1 MITLKNINKY
11 YMSGHEKYHALKD
24 INITFPDKGL
34 VSIVGKSGSGKSTL
48 LNIIGGIDNY
58 DSGELI
64 IDNLN
69 TNNFNKKDY
78 NSYRNTYIGFI
89 FQEFNVVKNL
99 SVYDNIALSLRL
111 KNENI
116 KDNHELILNTIKSVG
131 LTGKEHRK
139 MNQLSGGERQRVA
152 IARAIVKNPKVIIAD
167 EPTGNLDKKNRDIVM
182 DILKEIAK
190 NKLVIIVTHD
200 KSLAKKYSTDEI
212 TLKDGAIINNT
223 LNNKE
228 TEVTSK
234 TIELSPI
241 QPSIS
246 TSIFLSFKSLKQNL
260 IRFIFIIIFFTIS
273 LIFANTTI
281 NLYFSNATSEY
292 VEYQQN
298 YNNKYITLSQE
309 QNLYNQSIKSG
320 FFQIDTLNYKE
331 IINSFNIDNEEGL
344 NTSYEIYKT
353 FKNEFRI
360 DQNSD
365 GYVDNKYL
373 NSINNIIII
382 ENLKNFSEKYEIID
396 VDNYLSVP
404 NMKKCYI
411 TDYVAHSLIEYNY
424 FNEEFD
430 LSNNPSIKE
439 IADYFINKTL
449 TSEQFNYPILIEGI
463 IVTNFN
469 EFNDVDLS
477 DPKHLASFND
487 NLCFYNSLFFQ
498 TTMYIGNTDANEF
511 ISTNNMNYAYDDFI
525 YSALD
530 KSGTINN
537 ICVTSYKEGLNILKG
552 KYPEKKLEDDD
563 MEQIAISSS
572 LLEQITGL
580 SVEEIEI
587 NLDYS
592 KGDIALINP
601 ETGTGATFAFYG
613 YKRVTS
619 NFSCQ
624 VVGIIESEEPTIYF
638 CNPNENS
645 MYYNYLKLS
654 FSDYDNASKNF
665 GGYLTV
671 SISDDKDSNIA
682 LYKTLRDNNIS
693 IDNLS
698 YVKLQVVSEFINENL
713 ILFLGLFFALCMF
726 SILMIFNFVVI
737 TIKNSTK
744 DIGIY
749 MSLGMNGFKI
759 SFIYLFQILLVSTI
773 TFILSSIGAIIF
785 LNLLDDSLSTKS
797 SELILQNYNLFLAPI
812 DFKTFGIT
820 KTGILVAWGLAFIVP
835 LLSVIIPLF
844 NLSRKKPIDV
854 LKIS

>member
-11 YMSGHEKYHALKD
+11 YMSGSEKYHALKD

-48 LNIIGGIDNY
+48 LNVIGGIDNY
-58 DSGELI
+58 DSGKLI

-69 TNNFNKKDY
+69 TNKFSKKDY

-116 KDNHELILNTIKSVG
+116 KQNNELILNTIKSVG
-131 LTGKEHRK
+131 LAGKENRK

-167 EPTGNLDKKNRDIVM
+167 EPTGNLDKKNRDVVM

-190 NKLVIIVTHD
+190 EKLVIIVTHD
-200 KSLAKKYSTDEI
+200 KTLSSKYSTDEI
-212 TLKDGAIINNT
+212 TLKDGAVIKNT
-223 LNNKE
+223 LND
-228 TEVTSK
+228 K
-234 TIELSPI
+234 TIEDNNKNMELSPI

-260 IRFIFIIIFFTIS
+260 LRFIFIILFFTIS
-273 LIFANTTI
+273 LVFANTTI

-292 VEYQQN
+292 VDYQTE

-309 QNLYNQSIKSG
+309 QNLYEQSIKSG

-331 IINSFNIDNEEGL
+331 LINSFNIENEEGL
-344 NTSYEIYKT
+344 NTTYKIYKT
-353 FKNEFRI
+353 FKNEFKI
-360 DQNSD
+360 DRYSSD
-365 GYVDNKYL
+365 EVDSKYKK
-373 NSINNIIII
+373 SIDNIIII
-382 ENLKNFSEKYEIID
+382 ENLNTFSKDYQIVD
-396 VDNYLSVP
+396 VDNYNSSKL
-404 NMKKCYI
+404 KCYI
-411 TDYVAHSLIEYNY
+411 TDYVAYSLIEHNY
-424 FNEEFD
+424 FNEYFD
-430 LSNNPSIKE
+430 LSKNPTIKQVS
-439 IADYFINKTL
+439 DYFINKTL
-449 TSEQFNYPILIEGI
+449 TSPQFNYPIQIEGI
-463 IVTNFN
+463 IVTNFKDFDN
-469 EFNDVDLS
+469 VDLS
-477 DPKHLASFND
+477 DPKYFASFND

-498 TTMYIGNTDANEF
+498 TSTYVGNSDASEF
-511 ISTNNMNYAYDDFI
+511 VSTNNMNYAYDDFI
-525 YSALD
+525 YSALG
-530 KSGTINN
+530 KNGTITNVK
-537 ICVTSYKEGLNILKG
+537 VTSYQNGLNILKG
-552 KYPEKKLEDDD
+552 KLPEKKLEDDD

-572 LLEQITGL
+572 LLQQITGL
-580 SVEEIEI
+580 TVEEVEI

-592 KGDIALINP
+592 KGDIALVNP
-601 ETGTGATFAFYG
+601 ETETGANFAFYG
-613 YKRVTS
+613 YSRVTA

-654 FSDYDNASKNF
+654 FSDYDNSSKNF

-671 SISDDKDSNIA
+671 SISEDKESNIN
-682 LYKTLRDNNIS
+682 LYQSLRDNNIS

-726 SILMIFNFVVI
+726 SILMIFNFVVV

-759 SFIYLFQILLVSTI
+759 SFIYLFQIILVSTI
-773 TFILSSIGAIIF
+773 AFILSSVGAIVF
-785 LNLLDDSLSTKS
+785 LNLLDNSLSIES
-797 SELILQNYNLFLAPI
+797 SDLILQKFNLDLAPI

-820 KTGILVAWGLAFIVP
+820 KTGILVALGLAYLVP

-854 LKIS
+854 LKVS

>member
-11 YMSGHEKYHALKD
+11 YMSGSEKYHALKD

-48 LNIIGGIDNY
+48 LNVIGGIDNY

-69 TNNFNKKDY
+69 TNKFSKKDY

-116 KDNHELILNTIKSVG
+116 KQNNELILNTIKSVG
-131 LTGKEHRK
+131 LAGKENRK

-167 EPTGNLDKKNRDIVM
+167 EPTGNLDKKNRDVVM

-190 NKLVIIVTHD
+190 EKLVIIVTHD
-200 KSLAKKYSTDEI
+200 KTLSSKYSTDEI
-212 TLKDGAIINNT
+212 TLKDGAVIKNT
-223 LNNKE
+223 LND
-228 TEVTSK
+228 K
-234 TIELSPI
+234 TIEDNNKNMELSPI

-260 IRFIFIIIFFTIS
+260 LRFIFIILFFTIS
-273 LIFANTTI
+273 LVFANTTI

-292 VEYQQN
+292 VDYQTE

-309 QNLYNQSIKSG
+309 QNLYEQSIKSG

-331 IINSFNIDNEEGL
+331 LINSFNIENEEGL
-344 NTSYEIYKT
+344 NTTYKIYKT
-353 FKNEFRI
+353 FKNEFKI
-360 DQNSD
+360 DRYSSD
-365 GYVDNKYL
+365 EVDSKYKK
-373 NSINNIIII
+373 SIDNIIII
-382 ENLKNFSEKYEIID
+382 ENLNTFSKDYQIVD
-396 VDNYLSVP
+396 VDNYNSSKL
-404 NMKKCYI
+404 KCYI
-411 TDYVAHSLIEYNY
+411 TDYVAYSLIEHNY
-424 FNEEFD
+424 FNEYFD
-430 LSNNPSIKE
+430 LSTNPTIKQVS
-439 IADYFINKTL
+439 DYFINKTL
-449 TSEQFNYPILIEGI
+449 TSPQFNYPIQIEGI
-463 IVTNFN
+463 IVTNFKDFDN
-469 EFNDVDLS
+469 VDLS
-477 DPKHLASFND
+477 DPKYFASFND

-498 TTMYIGNTDANEF
+498 TSTYVGNSDASEF
-511 ISTNNMNYAYDDFI
+511 VSTNNMNYAYDDFI

-530 KSGTINN
+530 KNGTIANVK
-537 ICVTSYKEGLNILKG
+537 VTSYQNGLNILKG
-552 KYPEKKLEDDD
+552 KLPEKKLEDDD

-572 LLEQITGL
+572 LLQQITGL
-580 SVEEIEI
+580 TVEEVEI

-592 KGDIALINP
+592 KGDIALVNP
-601 ETGTGATFAFYG
+601 ETETGANFAFYG
-613 YKRVTS
+613 YSRVTA

-654 FSDYDNASKNF
+654 FSDYDNSSKNF

-671 SISDDKDSNIA
+671 SISEDKESNIN
-682 LYKTLRDNNIS
+682 LYQSLRDNNIS

-726 SILMIFNFVVI
+726 SILMIFNFVVV

-759 SFIYLFQILLVSTI
+759 SFIYLFQIILVSTI
-773 TFILSSIGAIIF
+773 AFILSSVGAIVF
-785 LNLLDDSLSTKS
+785 LNLLDNSLSIES
-797 SELILQNYNLFLAPI
+797 SDLILQKFNLDLAPI

-820 KTGILVAWGLAFIVP
+820 KTGILVALGLAYLVP

-854 LKIS
+854 LKVS

>member
-11 YMSGHEKYHALKD
+11 YMSGSEKYHALKD

-48 LNIIGGIDNY
+48 LNVIGGIDNY

-69 TNNFNKKDY
+69 TNKFSKKDY

-99 SVYDNIALSLRL
+99 SVYENIALSLRL

-116 KDNHELILNTIKSVG
+116 KENNELILNTIKSVG
-131 LTGKEHRK
+131 LAGKENRK

-167 EPTGNLDKKNRDIVM
+167 EPTGNLDKKNRDVVM

-190 NKLVIIVTHD
+190 EKLVIIVTHD
-200 KSLAKKYSTDEI
+200 KTLSSKYSTDEI
-212 TLKDGAIINNT
+212 TLKDGAIIKNT
-223 LNNKE
+223 LNDKVVEENDKQM
-228 TEVTSK
+228 
-234 TIELSPI
+234 ELSPI

-260 IRFIFIIIFFTIS
+260 LRFIFIILFFTVS
-273 LIFANTTI
+273 LVFANTTI

-292 VEYQQN
+292 VDYQAD

-309 QNLYNQSIKSG
+309 QNLYEQSIKSG

-331 IINSFNIDNEEGL
+331 LINSFNIENEEGL
-344 NTSYEIYKT
+344 NTTYKIYKT
-353 FKNEFRI
+353 FKNEFKINRYSSDDVDSKYKKSI
-360 DQNSD
+360 D
-365 GYVDNKYL
+365 
-373 NSINNIIII
+373 NIIII
-382 ENLKNFSEKYEIID
+382 ENLNSFSKDYQIVD
-396 VDNYLSVP
+396 VDNYNSSKL
-404 NMKKCYI
+404 KCYI
-411 TDYVAHSLIEYNY
+411 TDYVAYSLIAHNY
-424 FNEEFD
+424 FNEYFD
-430 LSNNPSIKE
+430 LSTNPTIKQ
-439 IADYFINKTL
+439 ISDYFINKTL
-449 TSEQFNYPILIEGI
+449 TSSQFNYPIQIEGI
-463 IVTNFN
+463 IVTNFKDFDN
-469 EFNDVDLS
+469 VDLS
-477 DPKHLASFND
+477 DPKYFASFND

-498 TTMYIGNTDANEF
+498 TSTYVGNSDASEF
-511 ISTNNMNYAYDDFI
+511 VSTSNMNYAYDDFI
-525 YSALD
+525 YSALG
-530 KSGTINN
+530 KNGTISHVK
-537 ICVTSYKEGLNILKG
+537 VTSYNNGLNILKG
-552 KYPEKKLEDDD
+552 KLPEKKLEDDD

-580 SVEEIEI
+580 TVEEAVI

-592 KGDIALINP
+592 KGDIALVNP
-601 ETGTGATFAFYG
+601 ETETAANFAFYG
-613 YKRVTS
+613 YSRVTA

-624 VVGIIESEEPTIYF
+624 VVGIIESDEPTIYF
-638 CNPNENS
+638 CNPNQNS

-654 FSDYDNASKNF
+654 FSDYDNSSKNF

-671 SISDDKDSNIA
+671 SISDDKESNIN
-682 LYKTLRDNNIS
+682 LYQTLRDNNIS

-726 SILMIFNFVVI
+726 SILMIFNFVVV

-759 SFIYLFQILLVSTI
+759 SFIYLFQIILVSTI
-773 TFILSSIGAIIF
+773 AFVLSSVGAIVF
-785 LNLLDDSLSTKS
+785 LNLLDNSLSIQS
-797 SELILQNYNLFLAPI
+797 SDLILEKYNFDLAPI

-820 KTGILVAWGLAFIVP
+820 KTGILVALGLAYLVP

-854 LKIS
+854 LKVS

>member
-11 YMSGHEKYHALKD
+11 YMSGSEKYHALKD

-48 LNIIGGIDNY
+48 LNVIGGIDNY

-69 TNNFNKKDY
+69 TNKFSKKDY

-116 KDNHELILNTIKSVG
+116 KQNNELILNTIKSVG
-131 LTGKEHRK
+131 LAGKENRK

-167 EPTGNLDKKNRDIVM
+167 EPTGNLDKKNRDVVM

-190 NKLVIIVTHD
+190 EKLVIIVTHD
-200 KSLAKKYSTDEI
+200 KTLSSKYSTDEI
-212 TLKDGAIINNT
+212 TLKDGAVIKNT
-223 LNNKE
+223 LNDKPIEDNNKNM
-228 TEVTSK
+228 
-234 TIELSPI
+234 ELSPI

-260 IRFIFIIIFFTIS
+260 LRFIFIILFFTIS
-273 LIFANTTI
+273 LVFANTTI

-292 VEYQQN
+292 VDYQTE

-309 QNLYNQSIKSG
+309 QNLYEQSIKSG

-331 IINSFNIDNEEGL
+331 LINSFNIENEEGL
-344 NTSYEIYKT
+344 NTTYKIYKT
-353 FKNEFRI
+353 FKNEFKI
-360 DQNSD
+360 DRYSSD
-365 GYVDNKYL
+365 EVDSKYKK
-373 NSINNIIII
+373 SIDNIIII
-382 ENLKNFSEKYEIID
+382 ENLNTFSKDYQIVD
-396 VDNYLSVP
+396 VDNYNSSKL
-404 NMKKCYI
+404 KCYI
-411 TDYVAHSLIEYNY
+411 TDYVAYSLIEHNY
-424 FNEEFD
+424 FNEYFD
-430 LSNNPSIKE
+430 LSTNPTIKQVS
-439 IADYFINKTL
+439 DYFINKTL
-449 TSEQFNYPILIEGI
+449 TSPQFNYPIQIEGI
-463 IVTNFN
+463 IVTNFKDFDN
-469 EFNDVDLS
+469 VDLS
-477 DPKHLASFND
+477 DPKYFASFND

-498 TTMYIGNTDANEF
+498 TSTYVGNSDASEF
-511 ISTNNMNYAYDDFI
+511 VSTNNMNYAYDDFI
-525 YSALD
+525 YSALG
-530 KSGTINN
+530 KNGTIANVK
-537 ICVTSYKEGLNILKG
+537 VTSYQNGLNILKG
-552 KYPEKKLEDDD
+552 KLPEKKLEDDD

-572 LLEQITGL
+572 LLQQITGL
-580 SVEEIEI
+580 TVEEVEI

-592 KGDIALINP
+592 KGDIALVNP
-601 ETGTGATFAFYG
+601 ETETGANFAFYG
-613 YKRVTS
+613 YSRVTA

-654 FSDYDNASKNF
+654 FSDYDNSSKNF

-671 SISDDKDSNIA
+671 SISEDKESNIN
-682 LYKTLRDNNIS
+682 LYQSLRDNNIS

-726 SILMIFNFVVI
+726 SILMIFNFVVV

-759 SFIYLFQILLVSTI
+759 SFIYLFQIILVSTI
-773 TFILSSIGAIIF
+773 AFILSSVGAIVF
-785 LNLLDDSLSTKS
+785 LNLLDNSLSIES
-797 SELILQNYNLFLAPI
+797 SDLILQKFNLDLAPI

-820 KTGILVAWGLAFIVP
+820 KTGILVALGLAYLVP

-854 LKIS
+854 LKVS

>member
-11 YMSGHEKYHALKD
+11 YMSGSEKYHALKD

-48 LNIIGGIDNY
+48 LNVIGGIDNY

-69 TNNFNKKDY
+69 TNKFSKKDY

-99 SVYDNIALSLRL
+99 SVYENIALSLRL

-116 KDNHELILNTIKSVG
+116 KENNELILNTIKSVG
-131 LTGKEHRK
+131 LAGKENRK

-167 EPTGNLDKKNRDIVM
+167 EPTGNLDKKNRDVVM

-190 NKLVIIVTHD
+190 EKLVIIVTHD
-200 KSLAKKYSTDEI
+200 KTLSSKYSTDEI
-212 TLKDGAIINNT
+212 TLKDGAIIKNT
-223 LNNKE
+223 LNDKVVEENDKQM
-228 TEVTSK
+228 
-234 TIELSPI
+234 ELSPI

-260 IRFIFIIIFFTIS
+260 LRFIFIILFFTVS
-273 LIFANTTI
+273 LVFANTTI

-292 VEYQQN
+292 VDYQAD

-309 QNLYNQSIKSG
+309 QNLYEQSIKSG

-331 IINSFNIDNEEGL
+331 LINSFNIENEEGL
-344 NTSYEIYKT
+344 NTTYKIYKT
-353 FKNEFRI
+353 FKNEFKINRYSSDAVDSKYKKSI
-360 DQNSD
+360 D
-365 GYVDNKYL
+365 
-373 NSINNIIII
+373 NIIII
-382 ENLKNFSEKYEIID
+382 ENLNSFSKDYQIVD
-396 VDNYLSVP
+396 VDNYNSSKL
-404 NMKKCYI
+404 KCYI
-411 TDYVAHSLIEYNY
+411 TDYVAYSLIAHNY
-424 FNEEFD
+424 FNEYFD
-430 LSNNPSIKE
+430 LSTNPTIKQ
-439 IADYFINKTL
+439 ISDYFINKTL
-449 TSEQFNYPILIEGI
+449 TSSQFNYPIQIEGI
-463 IVTNFN
+463 IVTNFKDFDN
-469 EFNDVDLS
+469 VDLS
-477 DPKHLASFND
+477 DPKYFASFND

-498 TTMYIGNTDANEF
+498 TSTYVGNSDASEF
-511 ISTNNMNYAYDDFI
+511 VSTSNMNYAYDDFI
-525 YSALD
+525 YSALG
-530 KSGTINN
+530 KNGTISHVK
-537 ICVTSYKEGLNILKG
+537 VTSYNNGLNILKG
-552 KYPEKKLEDDD
+552 KLPEKKLEDDD

-580 SVEEIEI
+580 TVEEAVI

-592 KGDIALINP
+592 KGDIALVNP
-601 ETGTGATFAFYG
+601 ETETAANFAFYG
-613 YKRVTS
+613 YSRVTA

-624 VVGIIESEEPTIYF
+624 VVGIIESDEPTIYF
-638 CNPNENS
+638 CNPNQNS

-654 FSDYDNASKNF
+654 FSDYDNSSKNF

-671 SISDDKDSNIA
+671 SISDDKESNIN
-682 LYKTLRDNNIS
+682 LYQTLRDNNIS

-726 SILMIFNFVVI
+726 SILMIFNFVVV

-759 SFIYLFQILLVSTI
+759 SFIYLFQIILVSTI
-773 TFILSSIGAIIF
+773 AFVLSSVGAIVF
-785 LNLLDDSLSTKS
+785 LNLLDNSLSIQS
-797 SELILQNYNLFLAPI
+797 SDLILEKYNFDLAPI

-820 KTGILVAWGLAFIVP
+820 KTGILVALGLAYLVP

-854 LKIS
+854 LKVS

>member
-11 YMSGHEKYHALKD
+11 YMSGSEKYHALKD

-48 LNIIGGIDNY
+48 LNVIGGIDNY

-69 TNNFNKKDY
+69 TNKFSKKDY

-116 KDNHELILNTIKSVG
+116 KQNNELILNTIKSVG
-131 LTGKEHRK
+131 LAGKENRK

-167 EPTGNLDKKNRDIVM
+167 EPTGNLDKKNRDVVM

-190 NKLVIIVTHD
+190 EKLVIIVTHD
-200 KSLAKKYSTDEI
+200 KTLSSKYSTDEI
-212 TLKDGAIINNT
+212 TLKDGAVIKNT
-223 LNNKE
+223 LND
-228 TEVTSK
+228 K
-234 TIELSPI
+234 TIEDNNKNMELSPI

-260 IRFIFIIIFFTIS
+260 LRFIFIILFFTIS
-273 LIFANTTI
+273 LVFANTTI

-292 VEYQQN
+292 VDYQTE

-309 QNLYNQSIKSG
+309 QNLYEQSIKSG

-331 IINSFNIDNEEGL
+331 LINSFNIENEEGL
-344 NTSYEIYKT
+344 NTTYKIYKT
-353 FKNEFRI
+353 FKNEFKI
-360 DQNSD
+360 DRYSSD
-365 GYVDNKYL
+365 EVDSKYKK
-373 NSINNIIII
+373 SIDNIIII
-382 ENLKNFSEKYEIID
+382 ENLNTFSKDYQIVD
-396 VDNYLSVP
+396 VDNYNSSKL
-404 NMKKCYI
+404 KCYI
-411 TDYVAHSLIEYNY
+411 TDYVAYSLIEHNY
-424 FNEEFD
+424 FNEYFD
-430 LSNNPSIKE
+430 LSTNPTIKQVS
-439 IADYFINKTL
+439 DYFINKTL
-449 TSEQFNYPILIEGI
+449 TSPQFNYPIQIEGI
-463 IVTNFN
+463 IVTNFKDFDN
-469 EFNDVDLS
+469 VDLS
-477 DPKHLASFND
+477 DPKYFASFND

-498 TTMYIGNTDANEF
+498 TSTYVGNSDASEF
-511 ISTNNMNYAYDDFI
+511 VSTNNMNYAYDDFI
-525 YSALD
+525 YSALG
-530 KSGTINN
+530 KNGTITNVK
-537 ICVTSYKEGLNILKG
+537 VTSYQNGLNILKG
-552 KYPEKKLEDDD
+552 KLPEKKLEDDD

-572 LLEQITGL
+572 LLQQITGL
-580 SVEEIEI
+580 TVEEVEI

-592 KGDIALINP
+592 KGDIALVNP
-601 ETGTGATFAFYG
+601 ETETGANFAFYG
-613 YKRVTS
+613 YSRVTA

-654 FSDYDNASKNF
+654 FSDYDNSSKNF

-671 SISDDKDSNIA
+671 SISEDKESNIN
-682 LYKTLRDNNIS
+682 LYQSLRDNNIS

-726 SILMIFNFVVI
+726 SILMIFNFVVV

-759 SFIYLFQILLVSTI
+759 SFIYLFQIILVSTI
-773 TFILSSIGAIIF
+773 AFILSSVGAIVF
-785 LNLLDDSLSTKS
+785 LNLLDNSLSIES
-797 SELILQNYNLFLAPI
+797 SDLILQKFNLDLAPI

-820 KTGILVAWGLAFIVP
+820 KTGILVALGLAYLVP

-854 LKIS
+854 LKVS